1 MTKRAKLDKYKS
13 REFQVGQSVMRR
25 NPGLN
30 ACWEGPSVIVD
41 KLSPVTNRIAPIRAA
56 KPKARLFIILLK
68 AADCVSSICAVVA
81 ITEDKHDCITR
92 VCSTSER

>member
-41 KLSPVTNRIAPIRAA
+41 KLSPVTNRIAP
-56 KPKARLFIILLK
+56 KGSKTKGKVVHNFVK
-68 AADCVSSICAVVA
+68 SS
-81 ITEDKHDCITR
+81 
-92 VCSTSER
+92 